1 MERIS
6 IHTYEELH
14 HVCLM
19 YGLKNTYERFP
30 FLARNIMATPP
41 PVRRKPE
48 RTSPLLGWKRNPVN
62 VQYYKNDILILYNTE
77 PYDVLAFAKALL
89 EEYLILRHPY
99 MKTSWEEMTLRE
111 KESGHV
117 IADIITEFPE
127 TGDKL

>member
-30 FLARNIMATPP
+30 FLARNVMATPP

-48 RTSPLLGWKRNPVN
+48 RTSP
-62 VQYYKNDILILYNTE
+62 
-77 PYDVLAFAKALL
+77 LL

>member
-1 MERIS
+1 
-6 IHTYEELH
+6 
-14 HVCLM
+14 
-19 YGLKNTYERFP
+19 
-30 FLARNIMATPP
+30 MATPP

-77 PYDVLAFAKALL
+77 PCDVLAFAKALL

>member
-14 HVCLM
+14 HACLM

-30 FLARNIMATPP
+30 FLARNVMATPP

-77 PYDVLAFAKALL
+77 PCDVLAFAKALL

>member
-30 FLARNIMATPP
+30 SLARNVMATPP

-77 PYDVLAFAKALL
+77 PCDVLAFAKALL